1 MKKFKALISLTILL
15 TLILGLT
22 SCNSKKNTE
31 ALKGTTLKII
41 ATSEDY
47 KPLFDEFTAN
57 TGIKI
62 ETLSLSSGEVLS
74 RTKAEG
80 GKPMADVWF
89 GGGIDAFIQAK
100 EDGLLEKYV
109 SPEYKDIPAEYKDAD
124 GQWIIKGL
132 TIVGFIVNKDVLEEK
147 NLTMPKTWEDLT
159 KPEYKGE
166 IIMSNPAI
174 SGTNYGVLAGL
185 LQKMGEEKGWEYF
198 KQLNEN
204 IPFYGKRGKD
214 PQQKTVAGEAA
225 IGITYIDKSIMKLKD
240 EQNVEIIFPE
250 DGMPWAPEGVAI
262 FKNADNLD
270 AAKVFIDWIFSK
282 ETMQKVAE
290 IEGKDGAQIVK
301 PGVTGVGFNAPKD
314 KLLKE
319 DMSAFGSVRSS
330 TLEKWN
336 ALVGDK

>member
-1 MKKFKALISLTILL
+1 MKKFKTFVSLIISLTLVL
-15 TLILGLT
+15 SLA
-22 SCNSKKNTE
+22 SCSPKKNTE

-62 ETLSLSSGEVLS
+62 ESLSLSSGEVLS

-100 EDGLLEKYV
+100 EEGLLEKYV
-109 SPEYKDIPAEYKDAD
+109 SPEYKDIPAEYKDKD
-124 GQWIIKGL
+124 GQWVIKGL
-132 TIVGFIVNKDVLEEK
+132 TIVGFIVNKDVAAEK
-147 NLTMPKTWEDLT
+147 NLAIPTTWEDLI

-174 SGTNYGVLAGL
+174 SGTNYGVLVGL
-185 LQKMGEEKGWEYF
+185 LEKMGEEKGWEYF
-198 KQLNEN
+198 KKLNEN
-204 IPFYGKRGKD
+204 IPYYGKRGKD

-225 IGITYIDKSIMKLKD
+225 VGITYIDKSIITLKD
-240 EQNVEIIFPE
+240 QQNVEIVFPE
-250 DGMPWAPEGVAI
+250 DGMPWAPEGAAI
-262 FKNADNLD
+262 FKNADNLE
-270 AAKVFIDWIFSK
+270 AAKVFIDWIFNK
-282 ETMQKVAE
+282 DTMQKVAV

-314 KLLKE
+314 KLLKQ
-319 DMSAFGSVRSS
+319 DISAFGSTRTS